1 MGVELTDLFV
11 NFPINSPRNRPRS
24 IQTNKKMAAQF
35 GSSPC
40 MNKLNDFLLTRSYI
54 DGWTV
59 SGEDV
64 ALFKKVSKPSN
75 SHQNAL
81 RWWNHI
87 NSFAAV
93 FNGLESELKSVPA
106 AAPAAADD
114 DEDDDDDD
122 FFASSDEEDEEAAKA
137 AEELKAKRI
146 AEYNARKAAKEE
158 KKGKVIAKSSITFDV
173 KPWDD
178 ETDLDVLCGKIKA
191 IEKDK
196 VGSDDLIEEIEAFE
210 DEVQSVD
217 VAAFQ
222 KI

>member
-1 MGVELTDLFV
+1 
-11 NFPINSPRNRPRS
+11 
-24 IQTNKKMAAQF
+24 MAAQF
-35 GSSPC
+35 GSKPDL
-40 MNKLNDFLLTRSYI
+40 NKLNDFLLTRSYI

-64 ALFKKVSKPSN
+64 AVFKKVSKPSA
-75 SHQNAL
+75 SQQNAL

-87 NSFAAV
+87 NSFSAV
-93 FNGLESELKSVPA
+93 FNGLESQLKNVEAQQA
-106 AAPAAADD
+106 AAEEED
-114 DEDDDDDD
+114 DDDDDD
-122 FFASSDEEDEEAAKA
+122 FFASSDEEDEESKKA
-137 AEELKAKRI
+137 AEELKAKRV

-158 KKGKVIAKSSITFDV
+158 KKGKTIAKSSITFDV

-178 ETDLDVLCGKIKA
+178 ETDLDALCVKIKA
-191 IEKDK
+191 IEKEGLVWGTSQKKPLAYGIFKLVVTCVVEDDK
-196 VGSDDLIEEIEAFE
+196 VGSDDLIEQIEAFE